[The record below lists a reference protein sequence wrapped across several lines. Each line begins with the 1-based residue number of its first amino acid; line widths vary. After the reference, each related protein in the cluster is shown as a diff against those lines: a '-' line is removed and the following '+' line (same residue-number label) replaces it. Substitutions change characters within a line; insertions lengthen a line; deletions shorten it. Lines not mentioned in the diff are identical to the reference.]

1 MISLRLKSTLDG
13 ADLGWL
19 KALHHFKVHPR
30 GNPAHGPLGDLVV
43 WNDDEIAAGSGF
55 PAHSHQN
62 LEIITYVREGRM
74 CHVDNLGNE
83 GTIEAGDVQ
92 IMSAGR
98 GITHTEVSYRE
109 GASKVYQIWLRPRET
124 DGEPQWESKQFPR
137 GHRAG
142 KLVALASGFADDTD
156 AIPLRADARLLAATL
171 QGGQTV
177 TYELKKS
184 RKAYLVSA
192 VGRISLNDQL
202 MNGGDGA
209 AITDEKQLSIR
220 ALEAAEIIIVDVA

>member
-19 KALHHFKVHPR
+19 KAFHHFKVHPK
-30 GNPAHGPLGDLVV
+30 GNPAHGSLGDLVV

-74 CHVDNLGNE
+74 CHRDNLGNE

-109 GASKVYQIWLRPRET
+109 GASKVYQIWLLPRET

-177 TYELKKS
+177 TYELQKS

-192 VGRISLNDQL
+192 VGRIALNDQL